1 MITIITITINH
12 NSFSEQSTI
21 YSLDALTKCTNYHGI
36 RRIFFDVV
44 LYFFVQHRLT
54 QTLMSLTENKHIVIR
69 KAISFVFGVILSF
82 VMKERGG

>member
-1 MITIITITINH
+1 MV
-12 NSFSEQSTI
+12 
-21 YSLDALTKCTNYHGI
+21 YD
-36 RRIFFDVV
+36 IFFNVV

-82 VMKERGG
+82 LWKKEEDSAHLIQSITADVQFK